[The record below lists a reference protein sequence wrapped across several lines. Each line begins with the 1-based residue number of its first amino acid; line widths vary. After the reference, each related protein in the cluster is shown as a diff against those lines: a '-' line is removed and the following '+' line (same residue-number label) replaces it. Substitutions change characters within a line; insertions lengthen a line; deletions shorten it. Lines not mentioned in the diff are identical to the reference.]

1 MKIRNHIATSLL
13 AAAAAA
19 LLAACSTADE
29 SVAFGTDTNSI
40 SIDAVGGTKK
50 IKVSANENWVA
61 ISNVPWITV
70 SPANGYKSTECSLN
84 IDSAITNTVRNGVVR
99 IVKTGNSAEYQEIRI
114 EQKGF
119 DYAITLDEPTV
130 NIENYASLDK
140 RYFDVKVRTNV
151 DFDVKVPDDKT
162 SWVKFDRYD
171 VALDHGLRPREVTIR
186 FNWGINSGDERSA
199 EVSFVPTSESNVTSE
214 MLARNDK
221 LTIEQSAAEPITPNS
236 REGDSVALLS
246 IARTLEVW
254 ASSWESSGEKMDNW
268 AGVTLWEE
276 GMEGYVDSLKGR
288 VKAAR
293 FYMFSIKEGI
303 PFEVK
308 YLTAAEELEFYSN
321 VNTFQLSLSTGPYIC
336 ELSQLKRLTIGAYG
350 LTELD
355 ENFTNLR
362 NLEYLDL
369 SSNNFEKIPDI
380 INPTNFPKLHV
391 LRMANNQRRL
401 VYDLSNNIA
410 TNFGGLYQHTKYD
423 SNTGSFGEF
432 PSWLFKWEPGEVT
445 TSEGEQTVTGLDTLI
460 LSVNYLQGPIPDF
473 KDDESIP
480 VYTEAPDSLKDA
492 AGECILVK
500 NRIKRVMPQLRML
513 ALNLNR
519 MTGALPDWVLYHP
532 ALDWWDP
539 FTLLFNQEGKDEQGN
554 LAGFSNEPANMD
566 YYYQAYP
573 KKKLANMTDEDDA
586 ENGDDA
592 GTTR

>member
-13 AAAAAA
+13 AAAA

-246 IARTLEVW
+246 IARSLEVW

-369 SSNNFEKIPDI
+369 GSNNFEKIPDI

-423 SNTGSFGEF
+423 SNMGSFGEF

-539 FTLLFNQEGKDEQGN
+539 FTLLFYQEGKDEQGN

>member
-13 AAAAAA
+13 AAAA

-423 SNTGSFGEF
+423 SNMGSFGEF

>member
-13 AAAAAA
+13 AAAA

-254 ASSWESSGEKMDNW
+254 ASSWESSGERMDNW

-321 VNTFQLSLSTGPYIC
+321 VNTFQLNLSTGPYIC

-423 SNTGSFGEF
+423 SNMGSFGEF

>member
-13 AAAAAA
+13 AAAA

-254 ASSWESSGEKMDNW
+254 ASSWESSGERMDNW

-423 SNTGSFGEF
+423 SNMGSFGEF

>member
-13 AAAAAA
+13 AAAA

-254 ASSWESSGEKMDNW
+254 ASSWESSGERMDNW
-268 AGVTLWEE
+268 DGVTLWEE

-369 SSNNFEKIPDI
+369 GSNNFEKIPDI

>member
-13 AAAAAA
+13 AAAA

-254 ASSWESSGEKMDNW
+254 ASSWESSGERMDNW

-423 SNTGSFGEF
+423 SNMGSFGEF

-539 FTLLFNQEGKDEQGN
+539 FTLLFNQGGKDEQGN

>member
-13 AAAAAA
+13 AAAA

-254 ASSWESSGEKMDNW
+254 ASSWESSGERMDNW

-423 SNTGSFGEF
+423 SNMGSFGEF

-513 ALNLNR
+513 ALNLNC

>member
-13 AAAAAA
+13 AAAA

-321 VNTFQLSLSTGPYIC
+321 VNTFQLNLSTGPYIC

-539 FTLLFNQEGKDEQGN
+539 FTLLFYQEGKDEQGN

>member
-13 AAAAAA
+13 AAAA

-246 IARTLEVW
+246 IARSLEVW

-321 VNTFQLSLSTGPYIC
+321 VNTFQLNLSTGPYIC

-423 SNTGSFGEF
+423 SNMGSFGEF

-539 FTLLFNQEGKDEQGN
+539 FTLLFYQEGKDEQGN

>member
-13 AAAAAA
+13 AAAA

-254 ASSWESSGEKMDNW
+254 ASSWESSGERMDNW
-268 AGVTLWEE
+268 DGVTLWEE

-423 SNTGSFGEF
+423 SNMGSFGEF

>member
-13 AAAAAA
+13 AAAA

-423 SNTGSFGEF
+423 SNRGSFGEF

>member
-13 AAAAAA
+13 AAAA

-268 AGVTLWEE
+268 DGVTLWEE

-423 SNTGSFGEF
+423 SNMGSFGEF

>member
-423 SNTGSFGEF
+423 SNMGSFGEF

>member
-13 AAAAAA
+13 AAAA

-369 SSNNFEKIPDI
+369 GSNNFEKIPDI

-423 SNTGSFGEF
+423 SNMGSFGEF

>member
-13 AAAAAA
+13 AAAA

-171 VALDHGLRPREVTIR
+171 VALVHGLRPREVTIR

-321 VNTFQLSLSTGPYIC
+321 VNTFQLNLSTGPYIC

-423 SNTGSFGEF
+423 SNMGSFGEF

>member
-13 AAAAAA
+13 AAAA

-321 VNTFQLSLSTGPYIC
+321 VNTFQLNLSTGPYIC

-423 SNTGSFGEF
+423 SNMGSFGEF

>member
-13 AAAAAA
+13 AAAA

-254 ASSWESSGEKMDNW
+254 ASSWESSGERMDNW
-268 AGVTLWEE
+268 DGVTLWEE

>member
-13 AAAAAA
+13 AAAA

-539 FTLLFNQEGKDEQGN
+539 FTLLFYQEGKDEQGN

>member
-13 AAAAAA
+13 AAAA

-321 VNTFQLSLSTGPYIC
+321 VNTFQLNLSTGPYIC

-423 SNTGSFGEF
+423 SNRGSFGEF

-539 FTLLFNQEGKDEQGN
+539 FTLLFYQEGKDEQGN

>member
-254 ASSWESSGEKMDNW
+254 ASSWESSGERMDNW
-268 AGVTLWEE
+268 DGVTLWEE

-369 SSNNFEKIPDI
+369 GSNNFEKIPDI

-423 SNTGSFGEF
+423 SNMGSFGEF

>member
-13 AAAAAA
+13 AAAA

-254 ASSWESSGEKMDNW
+254 ASSWESSGERMDNW

-369 SSNNFEKIPDI
+369 GSNNFEKIPDI

-423 SNTGSFGEF
+423 SNMGSFGEF

>member
-13 AAAAAA
+13 AAAA

-423 SNTGSFGEF
+423 SNMGSFGEF

-513 ALNLNR
+513 DLNLNR

-532 ALDWWDP
+532 ALDWWNP

>member
-13 AAAAAA
+13 AAAA

-246 IARTLEVW
+246 IARSLEVW
-254 ASSWESSGEKMDNW
+254 ASSWESSGERMDNW
-268 AGVTLWEE
+268 DGVTLWEE

-369 SSNNFEKIPDI
+369 GSNNFEKIPDI

-423 SNTGSFGEF
+423 SNMGSFGEF

-539 FTLLFNQEGKDEQGN
+539 FTLLFYQEGKDEQGN

>member
-13 AAAAAA
+13 AAAA

-254 ASSWESSGEKMDNW
+254 ASSWESSGERMDNW
-268 AGVTLWEE
+268 DGVTLWEE

-369 SSNNFEKIPDI
+369 GSNNFEKIPDI

-423 SNTGSFGEF
+423 SNMGSFGEF

>member
-13 AAAAAA
+13 AAAA

-254 ASSWESSGEKMDNW
+254 ASSWESSGERMDNW
-268 AGVTLWEE
+268 DGVTLWEE

-369 SSNNFEKIPDI
+369 GSNNFEKIPDI

-423 SNTGSFGEF
+423 SNMGSFGEF

-532 ALDWWDP
+532 ALDWWAP

>member
-13 AAAAAA
+13 AAAA

-336 ELSQLKRLTIGAYG
+336 ELNQLKRLTIGAYG

-423 SNTGSFGEF
+423 SNMGSFGEF